1 MFSGTVARCIR
12 TATQAS
18 HVTPT
23 HNRPDHSPGHSQGH
37 SQGKGPRRGEAA
49 PDALA
54 KPPPEDY
61 SPAYK
66 RFVLLML
73 TLVYAFNFID
83 RQILVI
89 LQEPIKADM
98 GLSDAQLGLLSGFT
112 FAVVYVSAGIPLAY
126 WADRSN
132 RRNIVA
138 AALAIWSGMTALSGL
153 AQNYTHLLLARLGV
167 GLGEA
172 GGSPPAH
179 AMISDYYPPRQRATA
194 LSFYAAGVYLGV
206 LVGFALGGILA
217 DAFGWRAAFM
227 AVGLPGVLFA
237 LLLWLTVREPRRGR
251 WDAGQAVAAA
261 PSLGRIL
268 SLLRGRRAF
277 WYLALGCAFTAFSS
291 YGNGNFWP
299 SLLIRNHGMS
309 VAEVGLVLSLVFGI
323 SGAIGTFSGGFL
335 VDRLSGKDRRWYAW
349 VPLLGVTLAAGPY
362 YFANLENNTG
372 VALFVLFV
380 GGIFKSFHIGPCI
393 AASHAMVPPRMRAL
407 TSAVLFFVLN
417 MIGLG
422 LGPLFTG
429 LMSDLL
435 APLSG
440 ADNLRHAMCATTTL
454 GLLAVPMFW
463 QASRHLPSSLSASAA
478 DTQDS
483 GRG

>member
-1 MFSGTVARCIR
+1 M
-12 TATQAS
+12 
-18 HVTPT
+18 TPA
-23 HNRPDHSPGHSQGH
+23 HSPPHT
-37 SQGKGPRRGEAA
+37 AA
-49 PDALA
+49 E
-54 KPPPEDY
+54 PPPEDY
-61 SPAYK
+61 SAGYK
-66 RFVLLML
+66 GFVLVML

-89 LQEPIKADM
+89 LQEPIKNDM

-112 FAVVYVSAGIPLAY
+112 FAVVYVSAGIPIAY
-126 WADRSN
+126 WADRGN

-138 AALAIWSGMTALSGL
+138 GALAIWSGMTALSGL
-153 AQNYTHLLLARLGV
+153 AQNYTQLLLARLGV

-194 LSFYAAGVYLGV
+194 LSFYASGVYLGV
-206 LVGFALGGILA
+206 LVGFALGGVLA
-217 DAFGWRAAFM
+217 EAFGWRIAFM
-227 AVGLPGVLFA
+227 AMGLPGVLFA

-251 WDAGQAVAAA
+251 WDAGQAAAAA
-261 PSLGRIL
+261 PSLSRTL

-277 WYLALGCAFTAFSS
+277 WYLALGCAFTSFSA
-291 YGNGNFWP
+291 YGNSNFWP
-299 SLLIRNHGMS
+299 SLLIRSHGMS
-309 VAEVGLVLSLVFGI
+309 IAEVGLALSLVSGI
-323 SGAIGTFSGGFL
+323 SGAVGTFSGGFL

-349 VPLLGVTLAAGPY
+349 VPLLGVALAAVPY
-362 YFANLENNTG
+362 YVATLENNTS
-372 VALFVLFV
+372 VALLVLFL
-380 GGIFKSFHIGPCI
+380 GGIVKSFHIGPCI

-435 APLSG
+435 APISG

-463 QASRHLPSSLSASAA
+463 QASRRLPLDLSANERDLAKAA
-478 DTQDS
+478 E
-483 GRG
+483 

>member
-1 MFSGTVARCIR
+1 MTRPG
-12 TATQAS
+12 
-18 HVTPT
+18 
-23 HNRPDHSPGHSQGH
+23 NRPEPAA
-37 SQGKGPRRGEAA
+37 RRGETA
-49 PDALA
+49 PGENAPGREA
-54 KPPPEDY
+54 EGPPEDY
-61 SPAYK
+61 SAGYK
-66 RFVLLML
+66 RFVLVML

-89 LQEPIKADM
+89 LQEPIKNDM

-153 AQNYTHLLLARLGV
+153 AQNYTQLLLARLGV

-194 LSFYAAGVYLGV
+194 LSFYASGVYVGV
-206 LVGFALGGILA
+206 LVGFALGGVLA
-217 DAFGWRAAFM
+217 EAFGWRAAFM
-227 AVGLPGVLFA
+227 ALGLPGVLFA
-237 LLLWLTVREPRRGR
+237 LLLWLSVREPRRGR
-251 WDAGQAVAAA
+251 WDTGQAVAAA
-261 PSLGRIL
+261 PSLGRTL

-299 SLLIRNHGMS
+299 SLLLRNHGMS
-309 VAEVGLVLSLVFGI
+309 VAEAGLVLSLVFGI
-323 SGAIGTFSGGFL
+323 SGAVGTFSGGFL
-335 VDRLSGKDRRWYAW
+335 VDRLSGKDRRWHAW
-349 VPLLGVTLAAGPY
+349 VPLLGVALAALPY
-362 YFANLENNTG
+362 YVATLSHNTT
-372 VALFVLFV
+372 VALLLLFV
-380 GGIFKSFHIGPCI
+380 GGIVKSFHIGPCI

-407 TSAVLFFVLN
+407 TSAVLFFILN
-417 MIGLG
+417 TIGLG

-435 APLSG
+435 APISG
-440 ADNLRHAMCATTTL
+440 ADNLRHAMCATTTIS
-454 GLLAVPMFW
+454 LLAVPMFW
-463 QASRHLPSSLSASAA
+463 QASRYLSPDLSARACP
-478 DTQDS
+478 S
-483 GRG
+483 GAR

>member
-1 MFSGTVARCIR
+1 MTRPG
-12 TATQAS
+12 
-18 HVTPT
+18 
-23 HNRPDHSPGHSQGH
+23 NRSDPAA
-37 SQGKGPRRGEAA
+37 RRGETA
-49 PDALA
+49 PGANA
-54 KPPPEDY
+54 PGRGENAPGREVERPPGDY
-61 SPAYK
+61 SAAY
-66 RFVLLML
+66 RHFVLVML

-89 LQEPIKADM
+89 LQEPIKNDM

-138 AALAIWSGMTALSGL
+138 AALAIWSAMTALSGL
-153 AQNYTHLLLARLGV
+153 AQNYTQLLLARLGV

-194 LSFYAAGVYLGV
+194 LSFYASGVYVGV
-206 LVGFALGGILA
+206 LVGFALGGVLA
-217 DAFGWRAAFM
+217 EAFGWRAAFM

-251 WDAGQAVAAA
+251 WDAGAAAA
-261 PSLGRIL
+261 PAPSPGRTL
-268 SLLRGRRAF
+268 ALLRGRRAF

-299 SLLIRNHGMS
+299 SLLIRSHGMS

-323 SGAIGTFSGGFL
+323 SGAVGTFSGGFL

-349 VPLLGVTLAAGPY
+349 VPLLGVALAAAPY
-362 YFANLENNTG
+362 YFATLSHNTA
-372 VALFVLFV
+372 VALGVLFL
-380 GGIFKSFHIGPCI
+380 GGIVKSFHIGPCI

-407 TSAVLFFVLN
+407 TSAVLFFILN

-440 ADNLRHAMCATTTL
+440 ADNLRHAMCATTTIS
-454 GLLAVPMFW
+454 LLAVPMFW
-463 QASRHLPSSLSASAA
+463 QASRHLPSNLSAKARPTGA
-478 DTQDS
+478 HQ
-483 GRG
+483 

>member
-1 MFSGTVARCIR
+1 M
-12 TATQAS
+12 
-18 HVTPT
+18 TPAP
-23 HNRPDHSPGHSQGH
+23 NPPDTPA
-37 SQGKGPRRGEAA
+37 E
-49 PDALA
+49 
-54 KPPPEDY
+54 PPPEDY
-61 SPAYK
+61 SAGYK
-66 RFVLLML
+66 RFVLVML

-89 LQEPIKADM
+89 LQEPIKNDM

-138 AALAIWSGMTALSGL
+138 AALAIWSAMTALSGL
-153 AQNYTHLLLARLGV
+153 AQNYTQLLLARLGV

-194 LSFYAAGVYLGV
+194 LSFYSSGIYLGV
-206 LVGFALGGILA
+206 LVGFALGGVLA
-217 DAFGWRAAFM
+217 EAFGWRVAFM
-227 AVGLPGVLFA
+227 ALGLPGVLFA
-237 LLLWLTVREPRRGR
+237 LLLWLSVREPRRGR
-251 WDAGQAVAAA
+251 WDTGQAAAA
-261 PSLGRIL
+261 PSLGRTL
-268 SLLRGRRAF
+268 GLLRRRRAF
-277 WYLALGCAFTAFSS
+277 WYLALGCAFTSFSA
-291 YGNGNFWP
+291 YGNSNFWP
-299 SLLIRNHGMS
+299 SLLIRSHGMS
-309 VAEVGLVLSLVFGI
+309 VAEVGLALSLVSGI

-349 VPLLGVTLAAGPY
+349 MPLLGVALAAAPY
-362 YFANLENNTG
+362 YFAILSHDTTA
-372 VALFVLFV
+372 ALIILFLALMV
-380 GGIFKSFHIGPCI
+380 KSFYLGPCI

-407 TSAVLFFVLN
+407 TSAVLFFILN

-435 APLSG
+435 APISG

-454 GLLAVPMFW
+454 GLLALPMFW
-463 QASRHLPSSLSASAA
+463 QASRRLPLELSAHPGAHPDAHLSAHLSVKEPDPA
-478 DTQDS
+478 KAAEP
-483 GRG
+483 